1 MFEIR
6 EYLDEAGNVAGPGEV
21 VDLQRELEQFQG
33 VLDSKQEAAAAAPA
47 GDEKAEAARKALH
60 ELTQK
65 MRSLGAANLG
75 ADDAAGGGGGG
86 GGFDDPDA
94 AFIRELHTLQEAQAA
109 AAAAATATA
118 AHQPEDASDIFDRL
132 AALEAQAATS
142 KDKERS
148 GISSSGWGKGFFGKD
163 KAAAA
168 AATAAKPKP
177 AAAAPAP
184 APAPAP
190 VPAGPVAFSGGIVEK
205 GF

>member
-1 MFEIR
+1 MSVFEIR

-75 ADDAAGGGGGG
+75 ADDAAGAAGGGGG

-109 AAAAATATA
+109 AAAQA
-118 AHQPEDASDIFDRL
+118 AHQPEDASDIFERL

-148 GISSSGWGKGFFGKD
+148 GISSSGWGKGFFGND

-177 AAAAPAP
+177 AQAAPAP
-184 APAPAP
+184 APAPA
-190 VPAGPVAFSGGIVEK
+190 PAGPVAFSGGIVEK